1 MKYDFDSIID
11 RRNTNAENV
20 EGFREYIFGDG
31 EIELPYADDEFIRM
45 WVADMEFAVAPEI
58 RQAIKDRT
66 DKLIL
71 GYTMDYDPE
80 YYQALD
86 QWCRR
91 RFDWSFPKEQLCY
104 SPGIVP
110 ALYRLTGHLVTE
122 EEKVLIVT
130 PSYGP
135 FRNATRFNHCGL
147 VCSPLKYEEGRF
159 SIDFDD
165 FAAKAADPAVKL
177 VIWCNPHNP
186 SGRVWTTEELSRVAQ
201 IVQENNL
208 WIISDEIHCD
218 LLRQGIKHTPMGK
231 IMPDYERLVTCM
243 ANSKTFNIA
252 GLMMSHII
260 IRDEKLREQF
270 KTRDNT
276 SGNLNPAVH
285 RGQQGGAPVWRGMA
299 RSAAGL
305 SGRQLPFCRSILKRK
320 FTGCGIPYSG
330 CHLSGLGRSEPLSAG
345 CRGSSAVLC
354 QRGRRSAGRWRPAVC
369 RQCRR
374 LCTPESGYAEN
385 LTGGRFAPHSGSR
398 KESPLRRYR
407 AGVYV

>member
-1 MKYDFDSIID
+1 MMKYDFDSIID

-45 WVADMEFAVAPEI
+45 YTRSRVFAVAPEI

-276 SGNLNPAVH
+276 SGNLNPLSIAANKAALQYGEEWLDQLQAYLDDSFRFVDQFLKENLPDAVFH
-285 RGQQGGAPVWRGMA
+285 IPDATYLAWVDLSRCLPDVEDLPLFFAREAGVLLEGGDRLFVAN
-299 RSAAGL
+299 AAG
-305 SGRQLPFCRSILKRK
+305 F
-320 FTGCGIPYSG
+320 
-330 CHLSGLGRSEPLSAG
+330 
-345 CRGSSAVLC
+345 V
-354 QRGRRSAGRWRPAVC
+354 
-369 RQCRR
+369 R
-374 LCTPESGYAEN
+374 LN
-385 LTGGRFAPHSGSR
+385 LAMPRTLLEEG
-398 KESPLRRYR
+398 LRRIAEAVKNHR
-407 AGVYV
+407 